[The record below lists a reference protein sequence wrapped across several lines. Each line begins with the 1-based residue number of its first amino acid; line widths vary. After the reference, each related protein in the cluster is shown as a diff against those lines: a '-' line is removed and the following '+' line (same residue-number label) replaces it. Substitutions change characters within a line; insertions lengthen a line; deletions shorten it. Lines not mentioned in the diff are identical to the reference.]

1 MPSPRNQP
9 RRQARIVAEVC
20 LYAELIERADH
31 HDHHYAFL
39 ATGPDFQGG
48 VLAEGGWAE
57 DGEEIAGD
65 FDNPTDCIDAAKGAL
80 RALGIRKG
88 TILVTL
94 PWGTESVLTSIDR
107 YQSLA
112 SMKRSPSVPI
122 TAGLIRRVA
131 WEVAQAATGGDGP
144 KARSRQSSR
153 QRARLG
159 TTSSGKA
166 VLELPA
172 ELGVLEKLASE
183 AAAAHGLFSA
193 SAKPVIV
200 ASQAAQR
207 AHVSAY
213 AASFTPEDHRE
224 AAVLIGRYRDTHAM
238 GRHLYDAHNGVQE
251 LHERAAQALEQA
263 S

>member
-1 MPSPRNQP
+1 MPSPHSQP

-57 DGEEIAGD
+57 DGEEIAGV
-65 FDNPTDCIDAAKGAL
+65 FDNPTECIDAAKGAL

-94 PWGTESVLTSIDR
+94 PWGTESVRTPIDR

-112 SMKRSPSVPI
+112 SMKRSPTVPI
-122 TAGLIRRVA
+122 TAGLVRRVA
-131 WEVAQAATGGDGP
+131 WEVARAATGDGKP
-144 KARSRQSSR
+144 KG
-153 QRARLG
+153 RARRAVPIG

-224 AAVLIGRYRDTHAM
+224 AAVLIGRYRDRHAM
-238 GRHLYDAHNGVQE
+238 GRHLYDAHKGVQA
-251 LHERAAQALEQA
+251 LHERAAEAREQA